1 MFPKRVGFSPKSSI
15 LIGFSIINHPFW
27 GTPIFGNTHTFQKQL
42 VPRNL
47 SAPIG
52 ARLAPIV
59 GVYWFVWPAIGVSV
73 TSLRSWCYLQKST
86 AWKEMERTN
95 KPWATHTLKREFQSE
110 IRNCSH
116 SISMSCCLWG
126 CLSNQKSSL
135 HTTLTC
141 FRSSVTCCEG
151 NRLRWNL
158 KAVFVWAKQLFGAKQ
173 LNSQAHW
180 NCKYLTIWRTICW
193 NLASV
198 TAEEQHDR
206 TFFFR
211 IFPLPVL
218 SARSVCVGHG
228 NKSHGYSIGVV
239 STYRRRSPKSCKRK
253 RKRFTMSK

>member
-1 MFPKRVGFSPKSSI
+1 MKPWRTLISVIALSSLASHIFSP
-15 LIGFSIINHPFW
+15 FSRCPYA
-27 GTPIFGNTHTFQKQL
+27 FQKQL

-59 GVYWFVWPAIGVSV
+59 GVYWFVWPAIGTSV

-95 KPWATHTLKREFQSE
+95 KPWATHTLKREFQSD

-116 SISMSCCLWG
+116 SISMFCCLWG

-135 HTTLTC
+135 HTPGDLFSF
-141 FRSSVTCCEG
+141 FRDMLRRQR
-151 NRLRWNL
+151 RLRWNL
-158 KAVFVWAKQLFGAKQ
+158 KAVFVWAKQLQGGAFFQ

-180 NCKYLTIWRTICW
+180 NCKYLTFWRTICW

-198 TAEEQHDR
+198 TIWRATWQNLFFSHLPIAC
-206 TFFFR
+206 TF
-211 IFPLPVL
+211 
-218 SARSVCVGHG
+218 C
-228 NKSHGYSIGVV
+228 
-239 STYRRRSPKSCKRK
+239 T
-253 RKRFTMSK
+253 